1 MLTLLSNEPRADS
14 LEIYTFPSSILGEEG
29 VFDETI
35 SLCWFVLIKY
45 LLLRVS
51 AQSVHICLI
60 LSLSAQIVPARTH
73 TQHTH
78 LHTWYRSW
86 WMRGFGTFAL
96 FQTHTLTDTLSLSL
110 SLYLSF
116 TLSLS
121 LSIFLSL
128 TLTHK
133 HAHITTQKYSLDQ
146 TLIFKSA
153 QRLNSVS
160 FSSHL

>member
-1 MLTLLSNEPRADS
+1 LLSNEPRADS

-86 WMRGFGTFAL
+86 WMRGL
-96 FQTHTLTDTLSLSL
+96 IWYLRPLSNTHTHRHVVSLSLSL
-110 SLYLSF
+110 SLFHSLSLPLY
-116 TLSLS
+116 LSLS
-121 LSIFLSL
+121 HTHTQTCPHHYTEIFARSDVDIQICAAL
-128 TLTHK
+128 K
-133 HAHITTQKYSLDQ
+133 
-146 TLIFKSA
+146 
-153 QRLNSVS
+153 QR
-160 FSSHL
+160 FF